1 MGVPIITAHGKVI
14 GMVSLTSTEAGA
26 FDDDDAIWVQAFA
39 SQAGIALENASLY
52 AEIAA
57 ISKESAIP

>member
-1 MGVPIITAHGKVI
+1 
-14 GMVSLTSTEAGA
+14 MVSLTSTETGV
-26 FDDDDAIWVQAFA
+26 FDADDAVWVQAFA

-57 ISKESAIP
+57 ISGESAMPYTERADVQGGIV